1 MPIQPRES
9 DTEEDDD
16 RNVADRLKRP
26 ERDDDDEY
34 VEPQTGL
41 PHRDM
46 YRLV

>member
-1 MPIQPRES
+1 MALRFYERNGFTA
-9 DTEEDDD
+9 DTD
-16 RNVADRLKRP
+16 V
-26 ERDDDDEY
+26 Y